1 MSDDDLGKKLV
12 EEEELLQFL
21 EAYETI
27 TGELL
32 TILNRGES
40 PDFTCERPSGQ
51 VIGVELARSPHD
63 HDMAVHDR
71 IWGDR
76 TKSAFNLIASVSVMI
91 AEKERKRASALG
103 AHLSVPQP
111 AEVITEVQPIHS
123 GEQ

>member
-1 MSDDDLGKKLV
+1 MSDDDLGEKLV

-76 TKSAFNLIASVSVMI
+76 TKSRF
-91 AEKERKRASALG
+91 
-103 AHLSVPQP
+103 
-111 AEVITEVQPIHS
+111 
-123 GEQ
+123 